1 MWPQI
6 TIDSNSDEKE
16 TLIIETP
23 NQSSVHE
30 EMKCMNLPGHEHSV
44 HEEMKCMNLPGH
56 EHSVHEEMKC
66 MNLPGHE
73 PSAYS
78 REFRSY
84 LHPTKNTVGIR

>member
-56 EHSVHEEMKC
+56 E
-66 MNLPGHE
+66 